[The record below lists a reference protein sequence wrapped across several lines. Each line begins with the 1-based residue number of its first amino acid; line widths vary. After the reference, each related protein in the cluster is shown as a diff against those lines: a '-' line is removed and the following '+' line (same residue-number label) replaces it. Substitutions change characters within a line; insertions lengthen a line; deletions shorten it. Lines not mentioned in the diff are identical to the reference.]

1 MLEDLGD
8 SQVLQYLLGLS
19 DLVSFSLVSFEKK
32 KDILNH
38 SKFNRCKQ
46 SLASR
51 GISWFFFVYRFR
63 PLIIA
68 KPINLFQAI
77 FFSSFLVVSRRIQVV
92 HARGYLPSLI
102 GLVLKACFGTSLVF
116 DMRGFWVDEK
126 LEDGWKKSG
135 ILYRFLKRVEK
146 LLLFYADQV
155 IVLTASSVKYLPSL
169 GLPYSKIQ
177 SVSIVPTL
185 TQVKKFTFQN
195 KADHRKILKVGY
207 FGSAMKWYD
216 FQKVAE
222 FVAGL
227 EVNRIKFHLSVYN
240 KGQNYYIS
248 SVLKGCGLDESVFTI
263 TSLDPQDIPAAMAQV
278 HVSPFFIRP
287 LFSKQ
292 ASAPTKFAELLASGV
307 LCVTNKGY
315 GDVSHLL
322 ESRNIGIS
330 VDSGLRD
337 FGTLFDYNRMMKI
350 LDDVSLA
357 RRCRDVAEE
366 MFDVSISRDAYMNI
380 YSKLA

>member
-1 MLEDLGD
+1 MQINLDNLQHRKKRVLYLSYDGMLEDLGD

-46 SLASR
+46 ILASR

-135 ILYRFLKRVEK
+135 MLYRFLKRVEK

-169 GLPYSKIQ
+169 G
-177 SVSIVPTL
+177 
-185 TQVKKFTFQN
+185 
-195 KADHRKILKVGY
+195 
-207 FGSAMKWYD
+207 
-216 FQKVAE
+216 
-222 FVAGL
+222 
-227 EVNRIKFHLSVYN
+227 
-240 KGQNYYIS
+240 
-248 SVLKGCGLDESVFTI
+248 
-263 TSLDPQDIPAAMAQV
+263 
-278 HVSPFFIRP
+278 
-287 LFSKQ
+287 
-292 ASAPTKFAELLASGV
+292 
-307 LCVTNKGY
+307 
-315 GDVSHLL
+315 
-322 ESRNIGIS
+322 
-330 VDSGLRD
+330 
-337 FGTLFDYNRMMKI
+337 
-350 LDDVSLA
+350 
-357 RRCRDVAEE
+357 
-366 MFDVSISRDAYMNI
+366 
-380 YSKLA
+380 